1 MPVTVSFHNAKG
13 QEEAGGVG
21 HLLTQQLLS
30 AGEWVLD
37 VPPKL
42 AARVRLLK
50 TGDVNKNDPN
60 DARSVAVA
68 TLCSAD
74 VRETRKKT
82 ATAVRDLSLP
92 QLKFNQPS
100 CFTMSARVPS
110 RPTGL
115 VTLRSQS

>member
-1 MPVTVSFHNAKG
+1 M
-13 QEEAGGVG
+13 G

-30 AGEWVLD
+30 AGERVLD
-37 VPPKL
+37 VSPKL
-42 AARVRLLK
+42 AARVRLLT
-50 TGDVNKNDPN
+50 TGDINKKDPN

-68 TLCSAD
+68 ALRFAD

-82 ATAVRDLSLP
+82 ATAVRDLSPP

-100 CFTMSARVPS
+100 CFAMSARAPS
-110 RPTGL
+110 RATEL